1 MKKVTSRPVEPEELT
16 IDQKTTLGLSLWLLL
31 AVHFTLNYLTYTYYS
46 ENMLSIQSVGFW
58 IFLLNNVFLVALVY
72 FNKRTLKWSWSDLGL
87 GKPTTWW
94 KPVLITLVTFG
105 VLVLFSRFI
114 RPDII
119 ETFGNH
125 QNIDHFFALKG
136 NFGLLLSTTFTMWV
150 TAAFLQELVFRAFLI
165 NTIDCLLGKTGWSLW
180 LSIVASAVI
189 FAGVHAY
196 QGITGIL
203 ITGFIGL
210 VFGIAYIFNGRRIW
224 PLILVHGI
232 VDTLTFI
239 SIYNM

>member
-16 IDQKTTLGLSLWLLL
+16 IDQKTSLGLSLWLLL

-46 ENMLSIQSVGFW
+46 DNLLSIKSTGYW
-58 IFLLNNVFLVALVY
+58 IFLLNTSFLAALVF
-72 FNKRTLKWSWSDLGL
+72 FNKRLLNWSWSDLGL
-87 GKPTTWW
+87 GRPVNWW
-94 KPVLITLVTFG
+94 KPVLVTLLTFG
-105 VLVLFSRFI
+105 VLVLFSKYL
-114 RPDII
+114 RPGII
-119 ETFGNH
+119 EAFGKH
-125 QNIDHFFALKG
+125 QNIDHYYALKG
-136 NFGLLLSTTFTMWV
+136 NLGLFLATTLSMWI

-165 NTIDCLLGKTGWSLW
+165 NSLDALLGKTAWSLC
-180 LSIVASAVI
+180 LSVLASAVI

-239 SIYNM
+239 TIYNM